1 MISKHTLEPGTAD
14 QTPDE
19 KHFSLI
25 YWYILMVSLFVLAY
39 VLLITFLPIPE
50 KNQRFVDITLAFLLG
65 FISSN
70 SQYLTGGSPL
80 SKKNEGPIIQQTGD
94 RPVATAGNN
103 EKKEF

>member
-1 MISKHTLEPGTAD
+1 MMTKQQFDQATSD
-14 QTPDE
+14 QTQDE

-25 YWYILMVSLFVLAY
+25 YWYILMVSSFVLAY

-70 SQYLTGGSPL
+70 SQYLTGGSPVN
-80 SKKNEGPIIQQTGD
+80 KKNEGPIIQQTGD
-94 RPVATAGNN
+94 RPIATASKTDKT
-103 EKKEF
+103 EL